1 MPIMAQPKDKNGR
14 DVTVGSRVRV
24 LAIKQSIL
32 DRLPDE
38 EVEHVRAIVGEIL
51 EVYEI
56 DEYGSPWVKKW
67 WSVSEE
73 QSFSHSFVLRPS
85 DMELVDTQRSN
96 LSLSRTRGT
105 APRAG

>member
-1 MPIMAQPKDKNGR
+1 MAEPKDKNGR

-32 DRLPDE
+32 DRLPDD

-56 DEYGSPWVKKW
+56 DEYGSPWVRKW
-67 WSVSEE
+67 WNVSEE
-73 QSFSHSFVLRPS
+73 QSFSHSFALRSS
-85 DMELVDTQRSN
+85 DMELVDDTA
-96 LSLSRTRGT
+96 LVLVLGRTKL
-105 APRAG
+105 